1 MTHPNLV
8 VQPDTL
14 PPGTRLAEFEI
25 ERVLGIGGFGVVYL
39 AFDRALER
47 HVAVKEYMPFTL
59 AVRRD
64 GAAVSVRSEAH
75 AGTFAMALRSFVN
88 EARLLARFDHPALV
102 KVHRFWEDNGT
113 AYMVMPYYEGQT
125 LRAARASMSGAPD
138 EAWLRAVVEPL
149 LGALEMLH
157 REQVFHRDIAPDNIL
172 LLPDGSPV
180 LLDFGAA
187 RRVISDQQSLTA
199 ILKPSFAPI
208 EQYGESTQMRQGAWT
223 DLYALAAVLYFCI
236 TGRPPSTATSRVLN
250 DEMPKLLAVR
260 DALRAANGSPYSE
273 ALLATIDAALS
284 VGPQA
289 RPQTAAAFRDSLNGE
304 GLSKTATGAIP
315 TEHIATS
322 TVAYAPTQPM
332 ELGEALAP
340 GDGAAKTSHHP
351 RNASAPPPPDID
363 FSDDKPAASTRH
375 PVNSRPGEAL
385 IRRWAWALQY
395 LAVAIV
401 ALGLGAALASMELFE
416 STAVV
421 RRRLTAADLVL
432 AAGQAGALFILW
444 LAAQRCAAQLRES
457 VGVVAQCHRLVT
469 ATALVVV
476 LSCAYGTLL
485 PVLRPFMNGTF
496 LALYKWV
503 FVGTITAA
511 TVWLALMLL
520 RDAELLSDLVRQ
532 LAAHARRVLTAD
544 SLSCTSCR
552 SVNGRLSTFCHRCG
566 TVLGGAARSR

>member
-1 MTHPNLV
+1 MTPTNPV

-47 HVAVKEYMPFTL
+47 HVAVKEYMPVTL

-260 DALRAANGSPYSE
+260 DAVRAANGSPYSE
-273 ALLATIDAALS
+273 ALLGTIDAALS

-289 RPQTAAAFRDSLNGE
+289 RPQTAAAFRDSLNGV
-304 GLSKTATGAIP
+304 T
-315 TEHIATS
+315 TS
-322 TVAYAPTQPM
+322 AVAYAPTQPM
-332 ELGEALAP
+332 RPGEPLVHA
-340 GDGAAKTSHHP
+340 
-351 RNASAPPPPDID
+351 
-363 FSDDKPAASTRH
+363 FSDDKPTTSTRH
-375 PVNSRPGEAL
+375 PVNSRAGDAL

-416 STAVV
+416 TTAVV
-421 RRRLTAADLVL
+421 RRRLTAADLVH
-432 AAGQAGALFILW
+432 AAGQAGALVILW
-444 LAAQRCAAQLRES
+444 LAAQRGAAQLRES
-457 VGVVAQCHRLVT
+457 VGVIAQCHRLVT
-469 ATALVVV
+469 AMALVIV
-476 LSCAYGTLL
+476 LSCAYGALL

-503 FVGTITAA
+503 FVGAIMVAA
-511 TVWLALMLL
+511 GWLAVMLL
-520 RDAELLSDLVRQ
+520 RHADLLSELVRQ
-532 LAAHARRVLTAD
+532 FAARARRAITAD
-544 SLSCTSCR
+544 SLSCPSCR
-552 SVNGRLSTFCHRCG
+552 AVNDGLGTFCNQCG
-566 TVLGGAARSR
+566 TVLGGAAKSR